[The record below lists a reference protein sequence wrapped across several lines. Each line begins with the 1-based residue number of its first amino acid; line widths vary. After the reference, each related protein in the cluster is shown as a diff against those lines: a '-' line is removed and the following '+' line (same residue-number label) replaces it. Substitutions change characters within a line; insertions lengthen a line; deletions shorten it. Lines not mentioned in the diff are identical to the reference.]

1 MIRILMAPVIV
12 LGLLAATQPKA
23 QTSPPPVVKTQRPPS
38 PVEVEAN
45 EMEIVDVDK
54 QAIFRGQVDAVR
66 DAEHIRSDVMTV
78 FYSDIKQSDGTSKS
92 QVSKLDATGNVTIT
106 TKKQVIT
113 GEWAKMD
120 VVANTLVVG
129 GHVKLVEG
137 KTTLQGEKLNV
148 DLDTD
153 RTLMTGGRVKGSFVP
168 K

>member
-1 MIRILMAPVIV
+1 MIRTLMVSAFV
-12 LGLLAATQPKA
+12 LGLIAVPLRSAEKVPL
-23 QTSPPPVVKTQRPPS
+23 

-45 EMEIVDVDK
+45 EMEIIDADK
-54 QAIFRGQVDAVR
+54 QAIFRGKVDAVR
-66 DAEHIRSDVMTV
+66 DGERIRSDIMTV
-78 FYSDIKQSDGTSKS
+78 FYADVKQADGTSKS

-106 TKKQVIT
+106 TRKQTIT

-120 VVANTLVVG
+120 VLANTLVVG

-137 KTTLQGEKLNV
+137 KTTLQGEKLSV
-148 DLDTD
+148 DLTTD

>member
-1 MIRILMAPVIV
+1 MIRKLVVSAAILGLMAAPLQSAEKV
-12 LGLLAATQPKA
+12 
-23 QTSPPPVVKTQRPPS
+23 RS

-45 EMEIVDVDK
+45 EMEIIDANR

-66 DAEHIRSDVMTV
+66 DGERIRSDLMTV
-78 FYSDIKQSDGTSKS
+78 YYADVKQPDGTSKS
-92 QVSKLDATGNVTIT
+92 EVSKLDATGNVTIT
-106 TKKQVIT
+106 TKKQTIT

-120 VVANTLVVG
+120 VLANTLVVG
-129 GHVKLVEG
+129 GRVKLVEG
-137 KTTLQGEKLNV
+137 KTTLQGEKLTV